1 MGGGG
6 AKLRVTIVCEDSDL
20 SDYFSYVARR
30 AGYDVR
36 YQPAQQLLG
45 PDGSNTSTD
54 LLILHITSLQA
65 GLKLLGGARSMISA
79 PILAMLPSMD
89 QDAQAA
95 VLNAGADSLLQLPV
109 GPKLCLATIQALLRR
124 TRTLP
129 TSVLPKL
136 DFGSILLN
144 PGTRTVTSEGR
155 DGIRLTQLE
164 FRLLY
169 LLMTH
174 PGQVMPTE
182 VIVDRVWGYGESGG
196 KDLVRG
202 LVSRLRGK
210 VELDASRPRFLH
222 TIPAVGYFFDPEG
235 Q

>member
-1 MGGGG
+1 M
-6 AKLRVTIVCEDSDL
+6 RVTIICEDNEL
-20 SDYFSYVARR
+20 NDYLSYVTRR

-36 YQPAQQLLG
+36 YRSAQQLQGL
-45 PDGSNTSTD
+45 DDSKNVTD
-54 LLILHITSLQA
+54 LFVLHIPNLQP
-65 GLKLLGGARSMISA
+65 GLKLLKEAGSVIRT
-79 PILAMLPSMD
+79 PILAVIQD
-89 QDAQAA
+89 TNQDAQAA
-95 VLNAGADSLLQLPV
+95 VLDAGADSVLVLPV
-109 GPKLCLATIQALLRR
+109 SPKLCLASIQSLLRR
-124 TRTLP
+124 TRSLP
-129 TSVLPKL
+129 TPILPTL
-136 DFGSILLN
+136 DFGSIMLN
-144 PGTRTVTSEGR
+144 PGTRSVTSEGR
-155 DGIRLTQLE
+155 ESIRLTQLE

-210 VELDASRPRFLH
+210 VEPDASQPRFLH
-222 TIPAVGYFFDPEG
+222 TIPAVGYFFDPDG